1 MSIRSLALAAI
12 VATAPAL
19 VSAQAPDSVRNDWL
33 QAFVAAQRESLAA
46 QRESL
51 EVAALLHH
59 KEARLAA
66 VTITAT
72 PVERSEPLSVVRI
85 DQQQISLTPSNSPY
99 EMFREAAGLEA
110 HEQGQGP
117 GFASDV
123 SIRGFSSDHS
133 TDIAL
138 YVDGVPN
145 NDPVNGHA
153 EGYNDFNLLFPQ
165 IITSVDVVRGPTSA
179 LYGNFA
185 FGGAI
190 NVRTLDKFDGV
201 QLTAGGGSYGNG
213 QGSLIAGFDHG
224 TTGGIIALD
233 GYREDGWRVHDEN
246 QYGHLHAALT
256 HDLNPKTTIDG
267 AFDFYLTSY
276 NSPGFITD
284 SQYEAKQ
291 FNVVSNFGD
300 GGFKRR
306 AQERV
311 SIRTF
316 ITPDLQWRT
325 TTYAKQSTWEFWL
338 SIPPAGGLA
347 EGSGAESREYDGR
360 FEFGGTTALT
370 YAKPGVDITLGADAR
385 YAQAHY
391 ENWEED
397 TTGFRKDS
405 LAVNYVKP
413 ARQTSGGIYLQT
425 GFDITKY
432 ARLDLGGRVDQLSTS
447 VRQAQPNSA
456 GILNLDSLGDSQHSK
471 GIFSPKTG
479 LLIRPFVDLGQPGIG
494 LYVNVSRGFRQ
505 TDGVITDPYLPF
517 ITVWNYETGVKL
529 DEGPLSLD
537 ASLFRMDVSN
547 EQSFDPVFQQI
558 VNGGQSRRT
567 GLDVAA
573 NAHILPGLTASTDFT
588 ILHAVYTHFIDAND
602 SNIVFTGQP
611 VFNTSK
617 YFGAAYVNL
626 ALPSQIWEAH
636 VGANFQGPYSP
647 WDEFG
652 VLRPGFVL
660 FNVAG
665 GVRFT
670 PRAKLMVGVR
680 NIFDTDYR
688 ELEAGGQITPGQTRT
703 LYATLQYNIL

>member
-1 MSIRSLALAAI
+1 MSIRTLALAAI
-12 VATAPAL
+12 LVAAPAL
-19 VSAQAPDSVRNDWL
+19 SSAQATDATRRADSI
-33 QAFVAAQRESLAA
+33 REARKVDS
-46 QRESL
+46 
-51 EVAALLHH
+51 LLHALPSVSG
-59 KEARLAA
+59 KQARLSA

-85 DQQQISLTPSNSPY
+85 DQQQISLTPANSPY
-99 EMFREAAGLEA
+99 ETFRESAGLEV

-153 EGYNDFNLLFPQ
+153 EGYNDFNLLFPA
-165 IITSVDVVRGPTSA
+165 IITGVDVLRGPTSA

-201 QLTAGGGSYGNG
+201 QVTAGGGSFGNG
-213 QGSLIAGFDHG
+213 QGSLLAGFDHG
-224 TTGGIIALD
+224 TTGGILALD
-233 GYREDGWRVHDEN
+233 GFREDGWRAHDQN

-256 HDLNPKTTIDG
+256 HDFNPKTTIDG
-267 AFDFYLTSY
+267 AFDYYLASWD
-276 NSPGFITD
+276 SPGFLDTT
-284 SQYEAKQ
+284 QYAAHDY
-291 FNVVSNFGD
+291 NVVSNFGD

-306 AQERV
+306 AQERI
-311 SIRTF
+311 SLRTF
-316 ITPDLQWRT
+316 ITPNLQWRT

-370 YAKPGVDITLGADAR
+370 YATPGVDITLGADTR
-385 YAQAHY
+385 YDQAHY
-391 ENWEED
+391 ENWEE
-397 TTGFRKDS
+397 TPGQFRQDS

-447 VRQAQPNSA
+447 VRQPFADAN
-456 GILNLDSLGDSQHSK
+456 GILALDSLHDSQHSK

-479 LLIRPFVDLGQPGIG
+479 LLIRPFAGLGQPGIG
-494 LYVNVSRGFRQ
+494 IYGNISRGFRQ
-505 TDGVITDPYLPF
+505 TDGVITDPQLPF
-517 ITVWNYETGVKL
+517 ITVWDYETGLKL
-529 DEGPLSLD
+529 DEGPLALD

-547 EQSFDPVFQQI
+547 EQSFDPIFQQI

-573 NAHILPGLTASTDFT
+573 IAHIIPGITASTDFT
-588 ILHAVYTHFIDAND
+588 ILHAVYTHFIDPND
-602 SNIVFTGQP
+602 NNIDFSGQP

-617 YFGAAYVNL
+617 YFGSAYVNI
-626 ALPSQIWEAH
+626 ALPSQIWEGH

-660 FNVAG
+660 FNLSG
-665 GVRFT
+665 GVNLT
-670 PRAKLMVGVR
+670 TKAKVLVGVR
-680 NIFDTDYR
+680 NLFDTAYR
-688 ELEAGGQITPGQTRT
+688 ELEAGYQITPGQTRT
-703 LYATLQYNIL
+703 LYATLTYKIL

>member
-1 MSIRSLALAAI
+1 MSIRALALATI
-12 VATAPAL
+12 VVAAPAL
-19 VSAQAPDSVRNDWL
+19 SSAQATDSSARADSI
-33 QAFVAAQRESLAA
+33 R
-46 QRESL
+46 
-51 EVAALLHH
+51 
-59 KEARLAA
+59 EARKVDSLLRTLPGPTSGKQARLQA

-85 DQQQISLTPSNSPY
+85 DSTQIRLTPANSPY
-99 EMFREAAGLEA
+99 ELFREAAGLEA

-153 EGYNDFNLLFPQ
+153 EGYNDFNLLFPA
-165 IITSVDVVRGPTSA
+165 IITNIDVVRGPTSA

-213 QGSLIAGFDHG
+213 MGNLIAGFDHG
-224 TTGGIIALD
+224 TTGGIVALD
-233 GYREDGWRVHDEN
+233 GYREDGWRAHDQN
-246 QYGHLHAALT
+246 QYGHLHTALT
-256 HDLNPKTTIDG
+256 HDLNPQTTIDG

-276 NSPGFITD
+276 DSPGFLTD
-284 SQYEAKQ
+284 SQYEAHQ
-291 FNVVSNFGD
+291 YNFVSNFGD

-306 AQERV
+306 AQERI
-311 SIRTF
+311 SLRTF
-316 ITPDLQWRT
+316 LTPDLQWRT
-325 TTYAKQSTWEFWL
+325 TTYAKQSAWEFWL
-338 SIPPAGGLA
+338 STPPGLGGLA
-347 EGSGAESREYDGR
+347 EGSGAETREYDGR
-360 FEFGGTTALT
+360 DEFGGTTALT
-370 YAKPGVDITLGADAR
+370 YARPGVDVTLGADAR

-391 ENWEED
+391 ENWQED
-397 TTGFRKDS
+397 TNAYRKDS

-447 VRQAQPNSA
+447 VRQAATDPNT
-456 GILNLDSLGDSQHSK
+456 GLLVLDSLQDSQHSK
-471 GIFSPKTG
+471 GIFSPKMG
-479 LLIRPFVDLGQPGIG
+479 VLFRPLTDLGQPGIG
-494 LYVNVSRGFRQ
+494 LYGNVSRGFRQ
-505 TDGVITDPYLPF
+505 TDGVITDPFLPF

-529 DEGPLSLD
+529 DEGPLTLD

-547 EQSFDPVFQQI
+547 EQSFDPIFNQI

-573 NAHILPGLTASTDFT
+573 NAHIIPGLTASTDVT
-588 ILHAVYTHFIDAND
+588 ILHAVYTHFIDPDDN
-602 SNIVFTGQP
+602 NIDFSGQP

-617 YFGAAYVNL
+617 YFGSVYVN
-626 ALPSQIWEAH
+626 AVLPTQTWEAH

-660 FNVAG
+660 FNVSG
-665 GVRFT
+665 GFRFT
-670 PRAKLMVGVR
+670 ERARFLVGVR
-680 NIFDTDYR
+680 NLFDTAYR
-688 ELEAGGQITPGQTRT
+688 ELEAGGQVTPGQTRT
-703 LYATLQYNIL
+703 VFATLTYKIL